1 MSKHCSHNYFPQQAC
16 LVSRKWIEWSAM
28 PHIELK
34 LANQFVFLIYML
46 LLLRNLASNFHW
58 LSSSIFNV
66 RCSLF
71 VPHPWHFL
79 SSPLYDVSDHTNHIF
94 SVRIW
99 SWQHVSVIHFW
110 VEPSLPLS
118 SYSLLEVRGSRLLSA
133 MFRELKSTKK
143 PKAIK
148 QMKIQGKK
156 DWQCH
161 KTKQMQPMWLCLFSG
176 KQFKD
181 TFEIAQSEWW
191 SSSYHH
197 QLMASQ
203 ILHTWPYPRLDYCIA
218 TVQSEK
224 KS

>member
-1 MSKHCSHNYFPQQAC
+1 MKVCYVKLEEKKLESVWTNHTQHTSGWVLQGLPCRMWSHPCRNSKAWKQLWSVSTNHLGSRYQILSSPMFKVQSNESTMSKHCSHNYFPQQAC

-99 SWQHVSVIHFW
+99 SWQHVSVNM
-110 VEPSLPLS
+110 
-118 SYSLLEVRGSRLLSA
+118 YSLLSWA
-133 MFRELKSTKK
+133 
-143 PKAIK
+143 
-148 QMKIQGKK
+148 
-156 DWQCH
+156 
-161 KTKQMQPMWLCLFSG
+161 
-176 KQFKD
+176 QF
-181 TFEIAQSEWW
+181 
-191 SSSYHH
+191 
-197 QLMASQ
+197 
-203 ILHTWPYPRLDYCIA
+203 
-218 TVQSEK
+218 TVV
-224 KS
+224 